1 MIKLHKD
8 RRKEGEAST
17 MRSKGFTLIELVMV
31 IVIIGILAAIAL
43 PRFVNLTTEANQ
55 AAARGGLGAVRS
67 AAAIRYAQS
76 ATSTS
81 GASFPTMAASDFAS
95 GVIPNNALN
104 SQNAITHTSSPITSG
119 TATSG
124 TGWWYVTG
132 TSTNA
137 GRVGAYSDGTVD
149 TSGW

>member
-1 MIKLHKD
+1 MNQ
-8 RRKEGEAST
+8 R
-17 MRSKGFTLIELVMV
+17 GFTLIELVMV

-43 PRFVNLTTEANQ
+43 PRFVNLTGEANQ
-55 AAARGGLGAVRS
+55 AATRGGLGAVRS
-67 AAAIRYAQS
+67 VAAIRYAQS

-81 GASFPTMAASDFAS
+81 GASFPLLSASDFMGGVLPTNRLNTQS
-95 GVIPNNALN
+95 GVN
-104 SQNAITHTSSPITSG
+104 HTSAVITSG

-124 TGWWYVTG
+124 SAGWWYVTG
-132 TSTNA
+132 TGTDS